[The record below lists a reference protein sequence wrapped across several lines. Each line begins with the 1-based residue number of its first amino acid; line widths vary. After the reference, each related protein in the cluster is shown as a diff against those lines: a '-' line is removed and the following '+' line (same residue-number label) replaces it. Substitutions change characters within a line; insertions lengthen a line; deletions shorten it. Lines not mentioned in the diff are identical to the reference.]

1 MLALFFLTALFLLA
15 TAFQKLLPV
24 ELNAAL
30 RHEQHTRASL
40 AADAGVE
47 DTIAFIESAL
57 ADGLEPFSG
66 TPPYLRTGTLGTD
79 WTWSATVTP
88 DASTPPNGVGAI
100 RVYRIDAVASFGNR
114 PVRRISTHA
123 GQQSF
128 ARFALYADTVDQ
140 NGWWSPSIEHYDG
153 PFHVNDPLRI
163 GTPSGLYSGACSPL
177 FTSSVTTASTDASSA
192 DGVTYVSDK
201 NQGDGDAPYDS
212 NGNPIAGR
220 YEAIYAQGRP
230 SLRTGVSRI
239 DMPTN
244 TQSLASAAW
253 GDPSTGPPSTTGV
266 YVNQAKTGNGSSGGV
281 YIVGDVSKMTMSV
294 DSAGNR
300 SLTIKQAI
308 GQTTVTETL
317 ASSVRAPD
325 GQNVPQ
331 GRTLIVPPFGRSKVV
346 STLTNGVV
354 YSTGTIASLSGMNKG
369 QRTIATDVTK
379 QTEIKIGGS
388 ITRSDTPVGQNPT
401 GTADNLG
408 LVTYTLRFPSTLP
421 HSAATPI
428 HLYATAMAGIK
439 GGGGGSVIDGLDKV
453 GLGVLNIYGGLIVS
467 NDGVTVNNASVW
479 NPRTGQLSP
488 TQNGFIRTIHYDTN
502 LASSP
507 PPFFPTYP
515 KLTVRSWNDEAL

>member
-30 RHEQHTRASL
+30 SNELHTRASL
-40 AADAGVE
+40 VADAGVE

-57 ADGLEPFSG
+57 AQGNEPFAGS
-66 TPPYLRTGTLGTD
+66 PPYLRSGGLGAD
-79 WTWSATVTP
+79 WTWTATVTP
-88 DASTPPNGVGAI
+88 DALTPPNSNGSI
-100 RVYRIDAVASFGNR
+100 RVYRIDSIASFGKR
-114 PVRRISTHA
+114 QLRRISAYA

-140 NGWWSPSIEHYDG
+140 TGWWDPSTEHYDG

-163 GTPSGLYSGACSPL
+163 GTPGGVYSNAYSPL
-177 FTSSVTTASTDASSA
+177 FLSTVTSASRDSSSA
-192 DGVTYVSDK
+192 DGVTYVSDGGSGA
-201 NQGDGDAPYDS
+201 GDPPYDS
-212 NGNPIAGR
+212 NGNPIPGR
-220 YEAIYAQGRP
+220 YEALYAQGRP

-239 DMPTN
+239 DMPAN

-331 GRTLIVPPFGRSKVV
+331 GRTLVVPPFGKPNVV

-354 YSTGTIASLSGMNKG
+354 YSTGTIASLSGVNKG

-408 LVTYTLRFPSTLP
+408 LVTYTLRFPTSLP
-421 HSAATPI
+421 RSSATPVY
-428 HLYATAMAGIK
+428 LYATAMAGIK
-439 GGGGGSVIDGLDKV
+439 GGGGGSVIDGLDKQ

-467 NDGVTVNNASVW
+467 NDGVTVNNANLW
-479 NPRTGQLSP
+479 NPYTH
-488 TQNGFIRTIHYDTN
+488 GFIRTIHYDTN

-507 PPFFPTYP
+507 PPYFPTYP
-515 KLTVRSWNDEAL
+515 KLTVRSWSDEAI